1 MSTSVFADTIRLVCG
16 FIKHCRLLYLVVVQ
30 DDTIII
36 NLCSKAG
43 CGYCNKRE
51 REMWLLHIAE

>member
-1 MSTSVFADTIRLVCG
+1 MSTSVFADI
-16 FIKHCRLLYLVVVQ
+16 ISSSLLYLVAVQ